1 MSSYEI
7 SLKNDKLL
15 SSILNWI
22 QDSAECT
29 GNYHFENK
37 NPSKIHSQDEVN

>member
-7 SLKNDKLL
+7 SLKNDKLP
-15 SSILNWI
+15 SSILYWI
-22 QDSAECT
+22 QDRADCT

-37 NPSKIHSQDEVN
+37 NPSKIHFQDDAN